1 MTSRRSS
8 PTSTSTTPKSRSER
22 EGNLVKILGV
32 DPGSRTTG
40 YALLEAGTS
49 SLRFIEAGI
58 FATARSAGFPA
69 RLAEIGR
76 ALEEVLAR
84 CQPEQTAVEDLFHA
98 VGARSALKLAHAR
111 GVILGVIARAGLP
124 IAEYTPLQ
132 VKKAVSGYGLAE
144 KDALRVLV
152 ERMLAIPS
160 GILTRDAADAVAVAL
175 CHAQALPFSRA
186 VSAADRGRPRAAAAA
201 GGRAGVRKGGSQV
214 SGRDADEGQLA
225 IRAKRSAPARAP
237 RPDAARLGAAR
248 HKSGGIS

>member
-1 MTSRRSS
+1 M
-8 PTSTSTTPKSRSER
+8 
-22 EGNLVKILGV
+22 KILGV

-124 IAEYTPLQ
+124 
-132 VKKAVSGYGLAE
+132 E